1 MAIPS
6 SRSARAAPR
15 PVRLGGS
22 VSLEW
27 KLPLLMTAFLA
38 AGLAVMIVL
47 TWRTVSMRAEAIV
60 RDRLNHAV
68 REVAK
73 GAEASLSQRAAM
85 LRGAAADAAVRRALM
100 ASQDGGAAAPEIA
113 AARAVLTGLDGGRD
127 PAPAELWDLTGRVVA
142 RLEGDSS
149 TAAERAALLRAD
161 GPGAGVRFG
170 PQHLDGRR
178 VRFWAYAPVAGDGGA
193 RVGWLAQERGIGGPR
208 DAMRMLREFMR
219 EDVHLYTRNAD
230 GSLWSVHPG
239 VPVAAPVRRDSAGE
253 SLWHERAGGER
264 FLAAEA
270 RIEGTPW
277 VMVMESPA
285 AWVVARP
292 KRTVLMLARMGL
304 VLAALGGLLAWLVS
318 RRITRPLATLT
329 AASEAV
335 AAGRYDRRVS
345 GAGRDEVGRLAA
357 SFDAMARQVESAR
370 RALEEQVEEA
380 TAAAEGLEEAN
391 AELRQARDDAERARA
406 EAEQASRAKGDFLA
420 VMSHEL
426 RTPLNAIGGYAQ
438 LIEMG
443 IHGPVTDAQREA
455 LERIARS
462 QAHLLTLINQ
472 VLSYARVDARQ
483 VQYVVSDVPVAEM
496 LAEVES
502 LVAPQ
507 VAASGVAFHRD
518 AAEPALAV
526 RADADKVR
534 QVLLNLLGNAVKYT
548 PPGGTVALEC
558 EADER
563 EVRIRVRDTGT
574 GIRAERLPHI
584 FEPFVQGER
593 ALNRPDEGVGLGL
606 AISRELAR
614 GMGGELSVWSE
625 PGTGSAFT
633 FTLPRGVLTI
643 PVHGIGIGGPVTVS
657 S

>member
-1 MAIPS
+1 M
-6 SRSARAAPR
+6 
-15 PVRLGGS
+15 
-22 VSLEW
+22 SLEW

-47 TWRTVSMRAEAIV
+47 TWRTVSMRAEVIV
-60 RDRLNHAV
+60 RDRLTHSV

-73 GAEASLSQRAAM
+73 TAETSLTQRAAM
-85 LRGAAADAAVRRALM
+85 LRAAAADAAVRRALM
-100 ASQDGGAAAPEIA
+100 ASRDGEAAAPEIA
-113 AARAVLTGLDGGRD
+113 AARAALAGLDGGRD
-127 PAPAELWDLTGRVVA
+127 PAPAELWDLSGHVVA

-149 TAAERAALLRAD
+149 TAAERAALLRAG
-161 GPGAGVRFG
+161 GPGGGVRFG

-178 VRFWAYAPVAGDGGA
+178 VRFWAYAPVTGEGGA

-219 EDVHLYTRNAD
+219 EDVRLFTRNAD
-230 GSLWSVHPG
+230 GSLWSEHPG
-239 VPVAAPVRRDSAGE
+239 VPVAAPVRRDSVRGT
-253 SLWHERAGGER
+253 LWHERAGGRR

-277 VMVMESPA
+277 VMVMESPET
-285 AWVVARP
+285 WLVARP
-292 KRTVLMLARMGL
+292 KRTVGMLARMGL
-304 VLAALGGLLAWLVS
+304 VLTALGGLLAWVVS

-335 AAGRYDRRVS
+335 AAGRYDRRVA
-345 GAGRDEVGRLAA
+345 GDGRDEVARLAA

-380 TAAAEGLEEAN
+380 TAAAEGLEKAN
-391 AELRQARDDAERARA
+391 AELRQARDEAERARA

-472 VLSYARVDARQ
+472 VLSYARLDARQ

-507 VAASGVAFHRD
+507 VAASGVAFRRD
-518 AAEPALAV
+518 AVEPALAV

-534 QVLLNLLGNAVKYT
+534 QVLLNLLANAVKYT

-558 EADER
+558 EAGER

-625 PGTGSAFT
+625 PGTGSTFT

-643 PVHGIGIGGPVTVS
+643 PVHGIGIGGPVTAS